1 MITPSEEDGQTFKVS
16 VHSGEVYKLMAADAK
31 ERQFWVNKLRQ
42 VAMLH
47 ENQIACRQPAAAS
60 SRASGQALASLAAVR
75 NVLLQTQKSQA
86 AVAEAVESFSA
97 SDRELLL
104 LKAASLASVT
114 SLEQCFA
121 ILQKI
126 HRS

>member
-16 VHSGEVYKLMAADAK
+16 VQSGEVYKLMAADAK

-42 VAMLH
+42 VALMH
-47 ENQIACRQPAAAS
+47 ENQIACRQSLP

-75 NVLLQTQKSQA
+75 NVLLQTQKTQRA
-86 AVAEAVESFSA
+86 MAEAVESFSVT
-97 SDRELLL
+97 DRHLLL
-104 LKAASLASVT
+104 LKATAQSSVT
-114 SLEQCFA
+114 GLEQCFS

-126 HRS
+126 HKS